1 MSMKHVVHPAALALA
16 TVARHPSVHGENG
29 ITAALCW
36 RSYRGGCLQT
46 AVQGQHEAQQLTAGH
61 RDPEQKRAD
70 TQTGGVGADSALMR
84 VVVDSSH
91 QDTRYETCRQAGD
104 GV

>member
-1 MSMKHVVHPAALALA
+1 L
-16 TVARHPSVHGENG
+16 R
-29 ITAALCW
+29 
-36 RSYRGGCLQT
+36 T
-46 AVQGQHEAQQLTAGH
+46 AVQGQPEAQRLTTGH
-61 RDPEQKRAD
+61 RDPEQKKAE

-91 QDTRYETCRQAGD
+91 RDTRYETCQAGD